1 MDVNPF
7 QDRENVIPCQALAK
21 NRLGI
26 GQALCQEIDQVF
38 SQVIHQNILA
48 KKFIKLLA
56 KCFNDFIIPSLETAI
71 QVKSYH
77 I

>member
-56 KCFNDFIIPSLETAI
+56 K
-71 QVKSYH
+71 
-77 I
+77 